1 MRNNMDASHPMP
13 EIVSLLDR
21 LDEEADSPE
30 LLRQIQ
36 DELEDWI
43 KRHCPDQPSQV
54 SSRP

>member
-1 MRNNMDASHPMP
+1 MDASHPMP

>member
-1 MRNNMDASHPMP
+1 MP

-36 DELEDWI
+36 LELEDWI
-43 KRHCPDQPSQV
+43 TRHCPDQPAQA